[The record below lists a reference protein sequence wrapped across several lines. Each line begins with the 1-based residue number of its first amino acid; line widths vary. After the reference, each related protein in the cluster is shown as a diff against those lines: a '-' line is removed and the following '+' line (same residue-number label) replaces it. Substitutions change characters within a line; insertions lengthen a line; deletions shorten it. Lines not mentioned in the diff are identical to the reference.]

1 MQSPQ
6 IPRSLI
12 DKLIGEGATSDESFR
27 GYRKLGG
34 NISADIWQRVWGEV
48 ENELSLGAIET
59 GKPLNRIPQAED
71 ILPMTTKRASGYLQQ
86 VQVIMTE
93 ANGEALTKT
102 FSIST
107 RQLVSRANAIRK
119 AMQIMEEANETG
131 TATEKY
137 PDREVKLAVYGGT
150 YEMNPI

>member
-1 MQSPQ
+1 MPSPQ
-6 IPRSLI
+6 IPRGLI
-12 DKLIGEGATSDESFR
+12 DKLVREGADPGETFR

-71 ILPMTTKRASGYLQQ
+71 ILQMSTKRATGYLQQ

-107 RQLVSRANAIRK
+107 KSLVSRANAIRK
-119 AMQIMEEANETG
+119 AMQIMEESNETG
-131 TATEKY
+131 SAQEKY
-137 PDREVKLAVYGGT
+137 PDREVKLAIYGGT
-150 YEMNPI
+150 YEMLPA

>member
-1 MQSPQ
+1 MSSAQ

-12 DKLIGEGATSDESFR
+12 DKLIGEGADPAESFR

-48 ENELSLGAIET
+48 ENELSLGAIER
-59 GKPLNRIPQAED
+59 GKPLHLKPQAED
-71 ILPMTTKRASGYLQQ
+71 IMSMTTKRATGYLQQ

-93 ANGEALTKT
+93 ADGNALTKT

-107 RQLVSRANAIRK
+107 KQLVSRANAIRK
-119 AMQIMEEANETG
+119 AMQIMEESNETG
-131 TATEKY
+131 SSKEKY
-137 PDREVKLAVYGGT
+137 PDREVKLAFYGGT
-150 YEMNPI
+150 YEMNPF